1 MFTEK
6 LDLKLIGL
14 VRDNTVLYDHN
25 NPQYMDFNAR
35 EVVWQKIGDE
45 LKRPAAVCK
54 ARWINIRDINRRI
67 LRKTLSS
74 SGKRVKLYKY
84 ESDLAFMR
92 PFYRDILI
100 QNGEFSWDEKN
111 QRDCDVEDDP
121 DIPDHNTDDSNDEKP
136 IKAKGKKSGIKKK
149 RKKRKYE
156 EVEVENPSAS
166 IGEPSTAGLSE
177 FDPCDPVDS
186 FLLSIGATLKT
197 FSPYHLNVAKS
208 KIFAVVQEHD
218 LQQIVQK
225 KSDMDD
231 KTPLNMI

>member
-6 LDLKLIGL
+6 QDLKLIGL
-14 VRDNTVLYDHN
+14 VKDNTVLYDHN

-45 LKRPAAVCK
+45 LKRPAAACK
-54 ARWINIRDINRRI
+54 QRWINIRDINRRI
-67 LRKTLSS
+67 LRKRISS

-84 ESDLAFMR
+84 EGDLDFMR

-100 QNGEFSWDEKN
+100 QNGEFPWDEKN

-136 IKAKGKKSGIKKK
+136 IKARGKKSGIKKK
-149 RKKRKYE
+149 RKKKKYE

-177 FDPCDPVDS
+177 FDACDPVDS

-208 KIFAVVQEHD
+208 KIFAIVQEHD

-225 KSDMDD
+225 KSDMND